1 MSDINL
7 DIRVCFVQAFQS
19 FRGRDDGHEL
29 DVLSAVLLNEINCG
43 YCGAA
48 GGQHRVGDNDSTQF
62 DRGWQLAVVFVR
74 LMGCLVAVESDVTNL
89 CGRNECQN
97 TIYHTETGT

>member
-1 MSDINL
+1 MIAMN
-7 DIRVCFVQAFQS
+7 
-19 FRGRDDGHEL
+19 L
-29 DVLSAVLLNEINCG
+29 DVLSAACFDKVDCLHCG
-43 YCGAA
+43 PPVAA
-48 GGQHRVGDNDSTQF
+48 SVGDNDGTQF